1 VENLVN
7 KIALILALMI
17 VSPVWADGMNFNF
30 ANPAFNGGPG
40 WSDHVLRMETV
51 EQQRLQ
57 SKKDAAKAEEEAAT
71 AAEAEK
77 LINKFLENVNS
88 RIYATLSKKL
98 VDAMFSD
105 GAGDTGTVTL
115 DGTTVQYA
123 KTDEEIT
130 LIITDADGT
139 VTSVTIPIG
148 GFSF

>member
-1 VENLVN
+1 
-7 KIALILALMI
+7 
-17 VSPVWADGMNFNF
+17 
-30 ANPAFNGGPG
+30 
-40 WSDHVLRMETV
+40 METV

-105 GAGDTGTVTL
+105 GAGETGTVTL